1 MTTAVATLDDATD
14 RQRWFLLGAIVTMAT
29 LYSMTILVVGV
40 ILPQMQGA
48 LSATPDQISWTVTFN
63 ILATAVVTPLTGWL
77 TGRWGWRGVTLTCL
91 SGFTLSTLFCG
102 LSQNLEQLVFF
113 RILQGGLGAPLIPMA
128 QAVVLSSFPKHQH
141 GMATSLFGMGVVVG
155 PIFGPVFGGIL
166 SEIFNWRW
174 AFFMIVPM
182 ASIALSMLWV
192 LLPDKG
198 KKDRVDFAWTGFLAL
213 SVALTCLQLILDRGQ
228 RADWFDSSEIV
239 GETAIGLAAFSIY
252 VLHSLASRSPL
263 LNLRLLANRNYALGL
278 IIVTVYGMLNFTPMV
293 IMPSMLKDLGGYP
306 ESIIGILIAGRGCGA
321 LFGFFIANWVSRID
335 VRFGITLGFLIQA
348 WSGWHMMGFTMDVSI
363 VDVMAASLAQGLA
376 VGLIW
381 VPLTVS
387 TFARI
392 DTAHMAET
400 SSMFHLLRNIGS
412 SIFIS
417 LSVTTIIR
425 ESAKKHAHL
434 SEFISPYNEA
444 LRNFDYGAVY
454 DLGNLADLARL
465 NAELID
471 QAQMIGFL
479 NAFGL
484 YTLAC
489 VLVLPL
495 VFLIQPV
502 AKPGAAS

>member
-1 MTTAVATLDDATD
+1 
-14 RQRWFLLGAIVTMAT
+14 
-29 LYSMTILVVGV
+29 
-40 ILPQMQGA
+40 
-48 LSATPDQISWTVTFN
+48 
-63 ILATAVVTPLTGWL
+63 
-77 TGRWGWRGVTLTCL
+77 
-91 SGFTLSTLFCG
+91 
-102 LSQNLEQLVFF
+102 
-113 RILQGGLGAPLIPMA
+113 
-128 QAVVLSSFPKHQH
+128 
-141 GMATSLFGMGVVVG
+141 
-155 PIFGPVFGGIL
+155 
-166 SEIFNWRW
+166 
-174 AFFMIVPM
+174 
-182 ASIALSMLWV
+182 
-192 LLPDKG
+192 
-198 KKDRVDFAWTGFLAL
+198 
-213 SVALTCLQLILDRGQ
+213 
-228 RADWFDSSEIV
+228 
-239 GETAIGLAAFSIY
+239 
-252 VLHSLASRSPL
+252 
-263 LNLRLLANRNYALGL
+263 
-278 IIVTVYGMLNFTPMV
+278 
-293 IMPSMLKDLGGYP
+293 
-306 ESIIGILIAGRGCGA
+306 
-321 LFGFFIANWVSRID
+321 
-335 VRFGITLGFLIQA
+335 
-348 WSGWHMMGFTMDVSI
+348 MMGFTMDVSI

>member
-306 ESIIGILIAGRGCGA
+306 ESIIGILIAG
-321 LFGFFIANWVSRID
+321 
-335 VRFGITLGFLIQA
+335 
-348 WSGWHMMGFTMDVSI
+348 H
-363 VDVMAASLAQGLA
+363 AAPCSA
-376 VGLIW
+376 
-381 VPLTVS
+381 
-387 TFARI
+387 
-392 DTAHMAET
+392 
-400 SSMFHLLRNIGS
+400 SS
-412 SIFIS
+412 
-417 LSVTTIIR
+417 
-425 ESAKKHAHL
+425 
-434 SEFISPYNEA
+434 SP
-444 LRNFDYGAVY
+444 
-454 DLGNLADLARL
+454 
-465 NAELID
+465 
-471 QAQMIGFL
+471 IGFRAL
-479 NAFGL
+479 MFAS
-484 YTLAC
+484 ASR
-489 VLVLPL
+489 L
-495 VFLIQPV
+495 VFSSRHG
-502 AKPGAAS
+502 PGGT